1 MNDSP
6 VSFSGLSH
14 FENDDVYLVNRITAG
29 AVGDQGN
36 RVFVLQAHLGAE
48 PVSWVIAKE
57 QALALSRAI
66 PQLLADVRTEFP
78 ELAEPLLP
86 TTPNLALSEP
96 LQPQFRVG
104 SLGVGYDRMHDLVV
118 LTLVDA
124 AAFEPREE
132 DLDNLQDPMHH
143 VYTTRGQALLLGR
156 QAEEVVAA
164 GRLLCPKCGDPMD
177 EFGHFCPRPT
187 TSGRGMVY
195 LH

>member
-1 MNDSP
+1 MNDKP
-6 VSFSGLSH
+6 LTFSGLSH

-29 AVGDQGN
+29 AVGDRGN
-36 RVFVLQAHLGAE
+36 RVFILQAHLGAE

-57 QALALSRAI
+57 QALALSRTI
-66 PQLLADVRTEFP
+66 PQLLADIRTEFP

-132 DLDNLQDPMHH
+132 DLDNLEDPMYY

-156 QAEEVVAA
+156 QAEKVVAA
-164 GRLLCPKCGDPMD
+164 GRPLCPHCGDPMD
-177 EFGHFCPRPT
+177 DFGHFCHPAT
-187 TSGRGMVY
+187 ANGRGMTY